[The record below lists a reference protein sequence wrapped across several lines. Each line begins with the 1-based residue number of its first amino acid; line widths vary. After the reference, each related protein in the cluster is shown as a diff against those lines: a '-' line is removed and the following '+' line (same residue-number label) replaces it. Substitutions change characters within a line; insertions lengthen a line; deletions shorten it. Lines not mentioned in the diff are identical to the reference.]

1 MLLKSLSCVAALAA
15 AFIASPSRAADG
27 VPDPSFGTDGVVIL
41 PADGVDTLAIVPREV
56 IVLPDGKILLG
67 GGRHT
72 TDATHPPLE
81 PLIRG
86 MLVRLEADGSPDA
99 TFGNTE
105 TAGLVELPTLVPD
118 LRIQALEAMVRAD
131 DGSIFAAGT
140 ALANGPSTGFVVK
153 LDAAGNLDAAFG
165 EHGVATFPDIHL
177 HAITLDSQGRP
188 VASGEHILDF
198 IITSSVVRLT
208 AEGDP
213 DPSFG
218 TAGVVSIPWSD
229 GELDGYLE
237 DVEVTP
243 NDGVI
248 VAGRFAGYG
257 PGLRSDFAI
266 ARLNADGSF
275 DTSFAGS
282 GWRVFNIP
290 ETGSET
296 NGVDRLHLA
305 DDGRIVFAGY
315 TAAVDTYTGL
325 VLGRLLASG
334 ETDPSFGDAATP
346 GFLDTDLPSGARGL
360 SASALLAQADG
371 KLLVSATWFA
381 ANGKQ
386 NFYALRT
393 TLDGLLDTSF
403 AADGVFEADLA
414 PEGTFSDLR
423 AMALQPDGRIVLGGR
438 IKQTAAVESLAV
450 DLAAM
455 RLLNDS
461 AVSDRIFASGFEQGE
476 G

>member
-1 MLLKSLSCVAALAA
+1 MLWKSLSCAA
-15 AFIASPSRAADG
+15 AIAVSSIVPAVHAADG
-27 VPDPSFGTDGVVIL
+27 MPDPSFGTDGVAII
-41 PADGVDTLAIVPREV
+41 PADGVETLAIVPREI
-56 IVLPDGKILLG
+56 IVLPDGKILFG

-86 MLVRLEADGSPDA
+86 MLVRLDADGNPDA
-99 TFGNTE
+99 TFGNT
-105 TAGLVELPTLVPD
+105 AIPGLTELPNLVPD

-140 ALANGPSTGFVVK
+140 ALANGPSTGFIVK
-153 LDAAGNLDAAFG
+153 LDAEGHLDPAFG
-165 EHGVATFPDIHL
+165 EQGVATFPDIHL
-177 HAITLDSQGRP
+177 HAIAIDSQGRA

-198 IITSSVVRLT
+198 LVTSNVVRVT
-208 AEGDP
+208 TEGDP
-213 DPSFG
+213 DPTFG

-243 NDGVI
+243 DDGVI

-257 PGLRSDFAI
+257 PGLRRDFAI
-266 ARLNADGSF
+266 ARLDADGSF
-275 DTSFAGS
+275 DTSFAGT

-296 NGVDRLHLA
+296 NGIDRLHLA
-305 DDGRIVFAGY
+305 GDGHIMFAGY
-315 TAAVDTYTGL
+315 TSAADTYTGL
-325 VLGRLLASG
+325 VLGRLLADGQS
-334 ETDPSFGDAATP
+334 DPDFGDAATP
-346 GFLDTDLPSGARGL
+346 GFLDTDLPTGARGL
-360 SASALLAQADG
+360 GASALVAQDDG

-381 ANGKQ
+381 ATGKQ

-393 TLDGLLDTSF
+393 TANGQLDASF
-403 AADGVFEADLA
+403 AEAGIFEADLA
-414 PEGTFSDLR
+414 PDGAYSDLR

-438 IKQTAAVESLAV
+438 IKQTAAVEVLAV
-450 DLAAM
+450 DFAAM

-461 AVSDRIFASGFEQGE
+461 AVADRIFANGFEE
-476 G
+476 R